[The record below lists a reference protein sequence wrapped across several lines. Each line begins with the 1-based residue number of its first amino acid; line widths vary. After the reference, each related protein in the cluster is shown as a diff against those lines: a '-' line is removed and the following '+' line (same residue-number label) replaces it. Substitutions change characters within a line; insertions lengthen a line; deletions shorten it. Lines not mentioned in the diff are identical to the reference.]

1 MWLRK
6 QKRAYQRAKSGVRV
20 AEYKKQYVK
29 HLVLTSSL
37 EGSKRDIMQD
47 FQVLRKR
54 IEREFN
60 IKFNYFCVHTNE
72 GQHQV
77 VERISKT
84 GKSDFFLLGG
94 VLHIIFREN
103 KFLPWQWLSKN
114 WAEIHKTPNVSIK
127 AVPDRDTARYIV
139 TQYVAG
145 QGSSYQRCSWSQ
157 GWVCKGFVKEWK
169 RILHQTSDWKHQR
182 WSQLLQ
188 CWCAHHQMEKA
199 LDEWD
204 RWLKNLVF
212 KQIQLPLS

>member
-1 MWLRK
+1 MWTTK

-20 AEYKKQYVK
+20 AEIKKQYVK
-29 HLVLTSSL
+29 HLVLTSSP
-37 EGSKRDIMQD
+37 EGSNRDIMQD

-60 IKFNYFCVHTNE
+60 IKFNYFSVHTNE

-77 VERISKT
+77 VERIYNSGKT
-84 GKSDFFLLGG
+84 GFFLLGG

-103 KFLPWQWLSKN
+103 KYLPQQWLSNN
-114 WAEIHKTPNVSIK
+114 WADIHKSPNVSIK

-157 GWVCKGFVKEWK
+157 GWVCKGFVKAWK
-169 RILHQTSDWKHQR
+169 NILYQTSDWKHQY
-182 WSQLLQ
+182 WSPLVQH
-188 CWCAHHQMEKA
+188 WCARPQLQKA

-204 RWLKNLVF
+204 RWLTDLVF
-212 KQIQLPLS
+212 KQTTLPLF

>member
-1 MWLRK
+1 MLYLSLSSDMWLKK

-20 AEYKKQYVK
+20 AEIKKQYVK
-29 HLVLTSSL
+29 HMVLTSSP

-47 FQVLRKR
+47 LQVLRKR

-77 VERISKT
+77 VERISKS
-84 GKSDFFLLGG
+84 GKAGFFLFGG

-103 KFLPWQWLSKN
+103 KYIPYQWLRRN
-114 WAEIHKTPNVSIK
+114 WNEIHKSWIVSIK
-127 AVPDRDTARYIV
+127 AIPDTDIARYIV

-157 GWVCKGFVKEWK
+157 GWVCKGFVKIWT
-169 RILHQTSDWKHQR
+169 RHLRWFNQWKHKLNLTFLD
-182 WSQLLQ
+182 LLN
-188 CWCAHHQMEKA
+188 K
-199 LDEWD
+199 WD
-204 RWLKNLVF
+204 AWLKSLAF
-212 KQIQLPLS
+212 KQTTLPLF

>member
-6 QKRAYQRAKSGVRV
+6 QKRAYHRAKSGVKV
-20 AEYKKQYVK
+20 ADCKHQYVK
-29 HLVLTSSL
+29 HLVLTSSP
-37 EGSKRDIMQD
+37 EGSHRDIMQD

-84 GKSDFFLLGG
+84 GKSGFFLLGG

-103 KFLPWQWLSKN
+103 KYLPWQWVSKN
-114 WAEIHKTPNVSIK
+114 WDEIHKSPNVSIK
-127 AVPDRDTARYIV
+127 AVPDTDIARYII
-139 TQYVAG
+139 TQYVSG

-157 GWVCKGFVKEWK
+157 GWVCKGFVKAWK
-169 RILHQTSDWKHQR
+169 NHLRWFNQWKHKLNLTFQD
-182 WSQLLQ
+182 LLN
-188 CWCAHHQMEKA
+188 K
-199 LDEWD
+199 WD
-204 RWLKNLVF
+204 QWLKNLVF
-212 KQIQLPLS
+212 KQTILPIS